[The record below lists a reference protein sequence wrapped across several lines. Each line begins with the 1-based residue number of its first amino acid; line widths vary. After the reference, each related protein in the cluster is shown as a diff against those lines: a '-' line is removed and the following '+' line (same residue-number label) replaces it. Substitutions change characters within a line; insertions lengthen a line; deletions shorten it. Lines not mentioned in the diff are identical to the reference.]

1 MVESQGVRSALV
13 EKLTFTTL
21 KMMPMSEAVAVQNI
35 AAHLDPD
42 RNIVPYAHHSSSG
55 LSLPNEL
62 HKWALAL
69 KTMRQQNACRS
80 MSGRTYPVMN
90 MKFSAGS

>member
-1 MVESQGVRSALV
+1 MVESQGVRLALV

-62 HKWALAL
+62 HK
-69 KTMRQQNACRS
+69 
-80 MSGRTYPVMN
+80 
-90 MKFSAGS
+90 